1 MTALHS
7 PGGRLF
13 AETMLLPGGWA
24 RDVAITVDERG
35 RITRV
40 ESGTERQ
47 PHDEIA
53 AGPVVPALANV
64 HSHAFQ
70 RAMAGLAEIAGP
82 GEDTFWTWRQEMYRC
97 VATMTPDDVEAVA
110 AKLYVELLKGGF
122 GRVAE
127 FHYLHHTADGTPY
140 AAPAETSLRILAAAQ
155 ATGIGLTM
163 LPTFYAHST
172 FGRLA
177 PEPRQRP
184 FIHTPESFLTLLQ
197 QLEPIC
203 RDSGAS
209 FGYAIHSLRAA
220 TLEETNLLLTNGP
233 QDGPIHIHL
242 GEQEREVEDCLAWSG
257 QRPIEW
263 ALDHLPIGP
272 RWCAIH
278 ATHMTPEE
286 TAAFART
293 GAVAGLCPTTEAN
306 LGDGIFPATTYRDAD
321 GRWGIG
327 TDSHVGTSV
336 AGELRQLECS
346 QRLRDRKRNLLAAA
360 PGASV
365 GRSLFQAA
373 LAGGTQAT
381 AAGPAGIVQGAR
393 ADLLVFDRSDPF
405 VEDAR
410 GDELLDR
417 WIFASA
423 TTMIRD
429 VAVSGRWIIR
439 EGRHSNEQA
448 INIAFC
454 KALARLRN
462 S

>member
-1 MTALHS
+1 MTPVHPPA
-7 PGGRLF
+7 GRLF
-13 AETMLLPGGWA
+13 AETMLLPAGWA
-24 RDVAITVDERG
+24 RDVAVTVDERG
-35 RITRV
+35 RIARV
-40 ESGTERQ
+40 EPGSIRQ
-47 PHDEIA
+47 PGDETI
-53 AGPVVPALANV
+53 AGPVLPPLANV

-122 GRVAE
+122 GRVTE
-127 FHYLHHTADGTPY
+127 FHYLHHTADGSPY
-140 AAPAETSLRILAAAQ
+140 ADSAEMSLRILAAAR
-155 ATGIGLTM
+155 AAGIGLTL

-172 FGRLA
+172 FGGRE

-184 FIHTPESFLTLLQ
+184 FIHTPESFMTLLRK
-197 QLEPIC
+197 LEPAC
-203 RDSGAS
+203 RSAGAG

-220 TLEETNLLLTNGP
+220 TLEEIDLLLDMGP
-233 QDGPIHIHL
+233 EDLPIHIHL
-242 GEQEREVEDCLAWSG
+242 AEQEREVEDCLAWSG
-257 QRPIEW
+257 QRPLEW
-263 ALDHLPIGP
+263 ALDHLPLDR

-306 LGDGIFPATTYRDAD
+306 LGDGIFPATAYRAAG
-321 GRWGIG
+321 GRLGIG

-346 QRLRDRKRNLLAAA
+346 QRLRDRKRNCLAIG
-360 PGASV
+360 PGTSV
-365 GRSLFQAA
+365 GRSLFDAA
-373 LAGGTQAT
+373 LAGGAQAT
-381 AAGPAGIVQGAR
+381 ATGPAGIVPGAS
-393 ADLLVFDRSDPF
+393 ADFLVFDGTDPY
-405 VEDAR
+405 VAASP

-423 TTMIRD
+423 TPMIRD
-429 VAVSGRWIIR
+429 VAVAGRWLVR
-439 EGRHSNEQA
+439 EGRHFNEEA
-448 INIAFC
+448 INLAFV
-454 KALARLRN
+454 KALARLR
-462 S
+462 

>member
-1 MTALHS
+1 MTPVHS

-13 AETMLLPGGWA
+13 AETMLLPDGWA
-24 RDVAITVDERG
+24 RDVAITVDGMG
-35 RITRV
+35 RIERV
-40 ESGTERQ
+40 EPGTTRQ
-47 PHDEIA
+47 SHDEVA

-70 RAMAGLAEIAGP
+70 RAMAGLAEVAGP

-97 VATMTPDDVEAVA
+97 VATMTPDDIEAVA

-127 FHYLHHTADGTPY
+127 FHYLHHASDGTPY
-140 AAPAETSLRILAAAQ
+140 ADPAETSLRILAAAES
-155 ATGIGLTM
+155 TGIGLTL

-172 FGRLA
+172 FGGIA

-184 FIHTPESFLTLLQ
+184 FIHTPDSFLTLLQ
-197 QLEPIC
+197 QLAPVC
-203 RDSGAS
+203 RSAGAAV
-209 FGYAIHSLRAA
+209 GYAIHSLRAA
-220 TLEETNLLLTNGP
+220 TPDEIDHILTGGP
-233 QDGPIHIHL
+233 QEGPIHMHL
-242 GEQEREVEDCLAWSG
+242 AEQEREVDDCLTWSG

-263 ALDHLPIGP
+263 ALNHLPIGP

-278 ATHMTPEE
+278 ATHMTPAE

-293 GAVAGLCPTTEAN
+293 GAVVGLCPTTEAN
-306 LGDGIFPATTYRDAD
+306 LGDGIFPATTYRDAC

-327 TDSHVGTSV
+327 TDSHVGTAV

-346 QRLRDRKRNLLAAA
+346 QRLRDRKRNRLASA
-360 PGASV
+360 PGTSV

-373 LAGGTQAT
+373 LTGGAQAT
-381 AAGPAGIVQGAR
+381 AAGPAGIVPGAS
-393 ADLLVFDRSDPF
+393 ADLLVLDGSDPF
-405 VEDAR
+405 VADAR

-423 TTMIRD
+423 ATMVRD
-429 VAVSGRWIIR
+429 VAVRGRWLIR
-439 EGRHSNEQA
+439 EGRHFNEER
-448 INIAFC
+448 INLAFS
-454 KALARLRN
+454 KALARLRA

>member
-1 MTALHS
+1 MSPLHS
-7 PGGRLF
+7 PGGRFF
-13 AETMLLPGGWA
+13 AETMLLPDGWA
-24 RDVAITVDERG
+24 SDVAVTVDGKG
-35 RITRV
+35 RITQV
-40 ESGTERQ
+40 EPGATRG
-47 PHDEIA
+47 PGDEIA
-53 AGPVVPALANV
+53 AGPVLSSLANV

-140 AAPAETSLRILAAAQ
+140 ADPAETSLRILAAAQ
-155 ATGIGLTM
+155 ATGIGLTL

-172 FGRLA
+172 FGGRE
-177 PEPRQRP
+177 PESRQRP
-184 FIHTPESFLTLLQ
+184 FIHTPESFLTLLR

-203 RDSGAS
+203 RGAGAS

-220 TLEETNLLLTNGP
+220 TLEEIDLLLDAGP
-233 QDGPIHIHL
+233 QDVPIHMHL
-242 GEQEREVEDCLAWSG
+242 AEQEREVEDSVAWSG
-257 QRPIEW
+257 KRPIEW
-263 ALDHLPIGP
+263 ALDHLPVDQ

-306 LGDGIFPATTYRDAD
+306 LGDGIFPATVYRNAM

-327 TDSHVGTSV
+327 TDSHVGTAV

-346 QRLRDRKRNLLAAA
+346 QRLRDRRRNCLAAA

-365 GRSLFQAA
+365 GRSLFEAA
-373 LAGGTQAT
+373 LAGGAQAT
-381 AAGPAGIVQGAR
+381 AAGPAGIVPGAG
-393 ADLLVFDRSDPF
+393 ADFLVFDRSDPF
-405 VEDAR
+405 VAESR

-417 WIFASA
+417 WIFAGASP
-423 TTMIRD
+423 MIRD
-429 VAVSGRWIIR
+429 VAVAGRWLIR
-439 EGRHSNEQA
+439 EGQHFSEESVNR
-448 INIAFC
+448 AF
-454 KALARLRN
+454 ARSLARLRN
-462 S
+462 A